1 MKNFFRK
8 VAYGIGPNEDVPSD
22 PLKWALD
29 QLNDVP
35 ELSWKGKI
43 YTEKEQRKHY
53 RDWVYN
59 DRKVLRKKYKND
71 KTLYKV
77 KKDQLR
83 KDTGQ
88 KFWESLE
95 ISIRHNEAINSQHP
109 VFTKLWMFWGNFF
122 AISEKDFLANYS
134 TGPYQREIIRANM
147 NQTFEKMVYEVTTS

>member
-8 VAYGIGPNEDVPSD
+8 VGFGLGPNDQIPND

-29 QLNDVP
+29 QFNEIP
-35 ELSWKGKI
+35 EVAWTGKI

-77 KKDQLR
+77 KKDQL
-83 KDTGQ
+83 
-88 KFWESLE
+88 
-95 ISIRHNEAINSQHP
+95 
-109 VFTKLWMFWGNFF
+109 
-122 AISEKDFLANYS
+122 
-134 TGPYQREIIRANM
+134 
-147 NQTFEKMVYEVTTS
+147 

>member
-8 VAYGIGPNEDVPSD
+8 VGFGLGPNDQIPND

-29 QLNDVP
+29 QFNEIP
-35 ELSWKGKI
+35 EVAWTGKI

-109 VFTKLWMFWGNFF
+109 VFTKLWMFWGNFLQLVKKIF
-122 AISEKDFLANYS
+122 
-134 TGPYQREIIRANM
+134 
-147 NQTFEKMVYEVTTS
+147 